1 MKTRIIIADDHMI
14 VRQGLATLLAK
25 EPDME
30 VVAEA
35 ENGREVVQLVKEL
48 RPDVVIMDVNMPD
61 LNGIEATRQVLAA
74 FPETKIIA
82 LSMHAD
88 RRFVVNMLKAGSSGY
103 LLKDC
108 AFEELAAAI
117 RLVMAN
123 KTYLSTRVSNVVIQD
138 YVQGMSAP
146 RSSAFTMLTPRER
159 EVLQLMAE
167 GKPTGQ
173 IAEQLHISVK
183 TVETHRQQI
192 MHKLGIHSI
201 AELTK
206 YAIREGLTSL
216 EP

>member
-35 ENGREVVQLVKEL
+35 ENGREVVQLVKDL

-123 KTYLSTRVSNVVIQD
+123 KTYLSPGVSNVVIQD